1 MISRSGYVYTD
12 QSYTSPSILQQMIEY
27 DDFLKVEMRVGT
39 IIDAEP
45 NVKARKP
52 AYKLTIDF
60 GEEIG
65 IKTSSAQI
73 TDLYTPDTLIG
84 RQIIAV
90 MNFKP
95 IKVADVKSEVLVL
108 GTDTEKGVALLQPD
122 ISVANGSRIY

>member
-1 MISRSGYVYTD
+1 MSTD
-12 QSYTSPSILQQMIEY
+12 HSYTSPSILQQMIEY

-65 IKTSSAQI
+65 TKTSSAQI

-122 ISVANGSRIY
+122 ISVTNGSRIY

>member
-1 MISRSGYVYTD
+1 MISRSGYVSTD
-12 QSYTSPSILQQMIEY
+12 ESYTSPSIFQQMIEY

-122 ISVANGSRIY
+122 ISVTNGSRIY

>member
-1 MISRSGYVYTD
+1 MISRSGYVSTD
-12 QSYTSPSILQQMIEY
+12 ESYTSPSILQQMIEY

-45 NVKARKP
+45 NVKARKS

-122 ISVANGSRIY
+122 ISVTNGSRIY

>member
-95 IKVADVKSEVLVL
+95 IKVADVKSEVLIL

-122 ISVANGSRIY
+122 ISVTNGSRIY

>member
-1 MISRSGYVYTD
+1 
-12 QSYTSPSILQQMIEY
+12 MIEY

-65 IKTSSAQI
+65 TKTSSAQI

-122 ISVANGSRIY
+122 IFVTNGSRIY

>member
-1 MISRSGYVYTD
+1 MSTD
-12 QSYTSPSILQQMIEY
+12 QSYTSPSILRQMIEY

-122 ISVANGSRIY
+122 RSVANGSRIY

>member
-122 ISVANGSRIY
+122 IFVTNGSRIY